1 MKTHLLSIVL
11 AAFFVTSAFADHHKD
26 AKSKER
32 KMNNPNHLMNF
43 AECKE
48 IKEGI
53 GGILSMSDGIWKEIE
68 KNPEDEKKWGEVI
81 ALSDLASNYS
91 TVYDVWCKD
100 MIKKRMKSR
109 DKAKKKMK
117 KEKNHKNHEKPDN

>member
-1 MKTHLLSIVL
+1 MKRLFVITMLTSMIPFVL
-11 AAFFVTSAFADHHKD
+11 ADHHKD

-32 KMNNPNHLMNF
+32 KMNNPNHLTNF

-48 IKEGI
+48 IKEVI

>member
-48 IKEGI
+48 IKEVI
-53 GGILSMSDGIWKEIE
+53 GGILSMSDEIWKEIE

-117 KEKNHKNHEKPDN
+117 KEKNHEKADN